1 MAKRVLVVEDS
12 ILISSALRILL
23 EANGYDVAVAG
34 TANDA
39 VEAASA
45 SPPDVMLLDLTLPD
59 GDGLSVLDDLKARK
73 AKPSLTLAMT
83 GHDDDI
89 TRARCMAAGCADV
102 LLKPVPI
109 NDLLRIIGDQ
119 VT

>member
-1 MAKRVLVVEDS
+1 VAKRVLVVEDS

-23 EANGYDVAVAG
+23 EANGYDVVVAG

-39 VEAASA
+39 VEAAST

-59 GDGLSVLDDLKARK
+59 GDGLSVLGDLKARH
-73 AKPSLTLAMT
+73 AKPLVTLAMT

-89 TRARCMAAGCADV
+89 TRKRCMAAGCTEV

-109 NDLLRIIGDQ
+109 NDLLRIIGEQ

>member
-23 EANGYDVAVAG
+23 EANGYDVVVAG
-34 TANDA
+34 TASDA
-39 VEAASA
+39 VEAASR
-45 SPPDVMLLDLTLPD
+45 SHPDVMLLDLTLPD
-59 GDGLSVLDDLKARK
+59 ADGLSVLDDLNARN

-89 TRARCMAAGCADV
+89 THARCMAAGCNDI
-102 LLKPVPI
+102 LLKPVPV
-109 NDLLRIIGDQ
+109 NDLLRIIGERL
-119 VT
+119 T

>member
-1 MAKRVLVVEDS
+1 VAKRVLVVEDS

-23 EANGYDVAVAG
+23 EANGYDVVVAG

-39 VEAASA
+39 VEAAAA

-59 GDGLSVLDDLKARK
+59 GDGLSVLDDLKARN
-73 AKPSLTLAMT
+73 AKPRVTLAMT

-89 TRARCMAAGCADV
+89 THARCMAAGCTDV

-109 NDLLRIIGDQ
+109 NDLLRMIGEQ

>member
-23 EANGYDVAVAG
+23 EANGYDVLVAG

-39 VEAASA
+39 VEAAATSH
-45 SPPDVMLLDLTLPD
+45 PDVMLLDLTLPD
-59 GDGLSVLDDLKARK
+59 GDGLSVLDDLKARN
-73 AKPSLTLAMT
+73 AKPLLTLAMT

-89 TRARCMAAGCADV
+89 TRARCMAAGCTDV

-109 NDLLRIIGDQ
+109 NDLLRIIGEQ
-119 VT
+119 IT

>member
-1 MAKRVLVVEDS
+1 VPKRVLVVEDS

-23 EANGYDVAVAG
+23 EAHGYDVVVVG
-34 TANDA
+34 TASDA
-39 VEAASA
+39 VEAAST

-59 GDGLSVLDDLKARK
+59 GDGLSVLDGLKARN
-73 AKPSLTLAMT
+73 AKLSLTLAMT

-89 TRARCMAAGCADV
+89 TRARCLAAGCTDV

-109 NDLLRIIGDQ
+109 NDLLRIIGERL
-119 VT
+119 T

>member
-1 MAKRVLVVEDS
+1 VAKRVLVVEDS

-23 EANGYDVAVAG
+23 EANGYDVVVAG

-39 VEAASA
+39 VEAAAA

-59 GDGLSVLDDLKARK
+59 GDGLSVLDDLKARN
-73 AKPSLTLAMT
+73 AKPSVTLAMT

-89 TRARCMAAGCADV
+89 THARCMAAGCTDV

-109 NDLLRIIGDQ
+109 NDLLRIIGEQ

>member
-1 MAKRVLVVEDS
+1 VAKRVLVVEDS

-23 EANGYDVAVAG
+23 EANGYDVVVAG

-39 VEAASA
+39 VEAAAA

-73 AKPSLTLAMT
+73 AKPSVTLAMT

-89 TRARCMAAGCADV
+89 THARCMAAGCTDV

-109 NDLLRIIGDQ
+109 NDLLRMIGEQ

>member
-23 EANGYDVAVAG
+23 EANGYDVVVAG

-39 VEAASA
+39 VEAAST

-59 GDGLSVLDDLKARK
+59 GDGLSVLDDLKVRN

-109 NDLLRIIGDQ
+109 NDLLRIIGEQ
-119 VT
+119 IA

>member
-23 EANGYDVAVAG
+23 EANGYDVEVAG

-39 VEAASA
+39 VEAAST
-45 SPPDVMLLDLTLPD
+45 SPTDVMLLDLTLPD
-59 GDGLSVLDDLKARK
+59 GDGLSVLDDLRARN
-73 AKPSLTLAMT
+73 ARPSLTLAMT

-109 NDLLRIIGDQ
+109 NDLLRIIDERL
-119 VT
+119 T

>member
-23 EANGYDVAVAG
+23 EANGYDVVVAG

-39 VEAASA
+39 VEAASK

-59 GDGLSVLDDLKARK
+59 GDGLSVLDDLKARN
-73 AKPSLTLAMT
+73 ARPPLTLAMT

-89 TRARCMAAGCADV
+89 TRARCMAAGCTDV
-102 LLKPVPI
+102 LLKPVLI
-109 NDLLRIIGDQ
+109 NDLLRIIGEQ
-119 VT
+119 TA

>member
-1 MAKRVLVVEDS
+1 VAKRVLVVEDS

-23 EANGYDVAVAG
+23 EANGFDVAVAG

-39 VEAASA
+39 VEAASTM
-45 SPPDVMLLDLTLPD
+45 PPDVMLLDLTLPD
-59 GDGLSVLDDLKARK
+59 GDGLSVLHDLKSRN

-89 TRARCMAAGCADV
+89 TRARCMAAGCTDV

-109 NDLLRIIGDQ
+109 NDLLRIIGERA
-119 VT
+119 T